1 MALGDAGAAASLPG
15 ITRPTDLGEPPELAH
30 QDLGRLAE
38 GRLRG
43 RRAVGLDLDRK
54 LVVVR
59 HLADAGLLDLVVH
72 AAHRGEDGVHRH
84 HADRHLLGVLGGPIA
99 HAGLDRQV
107 HLDRSGIGVERE
119 EDEVGI
125 HDLDVGGLADIGGG
139 DRPGT
144 TLHELQR
151 DGVARERAEAQL
163 LDVQD
168 DLGDVFLDV
177 LERAELVEDAVDLDA
192 GDGGP
197 LQGTQEDATQAVA
210 ERHAVPLLERG
221 HLEAAQVALRVH
233 LFDVRIGRLWQLWGF
248 KFDHEKDLTPSA
260 SSTRRRAAR

>member
-1 MALGDAGAAASLPG
+1 MALGAAGAAASPP
-15 ITRPTDLGEPPELAH
+15 RHRWPADVGEAPELAH

-38 GRLRG
+38 RRLGGRG
-43 RRAVGLDLDRK
+43 AIGLDLDRE

-72 AAHRGEDGVHRH
+72 AAHRGEDGVDRH
-84 HADRHLLGVLGGPIA
+84 DADRHVLGVLGRAIA

-107 HLDRSGIGVERE
+107 HLDRSRVGVERE
-119 EDEVGI
+119 QDQVGI
-125 HDLDVGGLADIGGG
+125 HDLDVGGLADVGGG
-139 DRPGT
+139 DRPGAA
-144 TLHELQR
+144 LHELQR

-168 DLGDVFLDV
+168 DLGDVLLDV
-177 LERAELVEDAVDLDA
+177 LDRAELVEDAVDLDA

-197 LQGTQEDATQAVA
+197 LQRAQQDATQAVA

-233 LFDVRIGRLWQLWGF
+233 LFDVRIGRLWLLCGF